1 MKKLLLLLLIS
12 PIFSLAQTSVKGF
25 TIEGKLDGI
34 ADGTEINLYRNGD
47 NAVLATSKVKKTKF
61 LLKGIVN
68 EPVLCFLNV
77 GENKPIEIF
86 VESGKIS
93 VKGKKVNPLEV
104 EVSGSE
110 SNKEFSAFT
119 KKFLPH
125 VKELS
130 SLATTI
136 NNTMPGEEREK
147 LMKTYETSQQKVQAA
162 IDEIVVSKPNS
173 IVSAFI
179 LSVTYGF
186 NEDVLVLENRFN
198 KLDAAVKNS
207 EIGTQLGGFITK
219 SKIGSIGTD
228 AIDFTQTDTAGNA
241 VTLSSFKGKY
251 VLIDFWASWCRPCRL
266 ENPNVVENFNYFSN
280 KNFTVLGVSLDGP
293 GQKDKWLKAIY
304 DDSLAWTHVSD
315 LQSWNNAVAKLYNVS
330 GIPQNYLVD
339 PNGKIVAKNLRGPA
353 LREKLCEL
361 LGCETKGF

>member
-1 MKKLLLLLLIS
+1 MKKLFLLLLIS
-12 PIFSLAQTSVKGF
+12 PLFVLAQKSVNGF

-34 ADGTEINLYRNGD
+34 ADGTEINLYKNGD
-47 NAVLATSKVKKTKF
+47 NALLATTKVVKTKF
-61 LLKGIVN
+61 LLKGTVN
-68 EPVLCFLNV
+68 EPILCFMSV

-93 VKGKKVNPLEV
+93 VKGKKINPLEV

-110 SNKEFSAFT
+110 SNKEFSGFT
-119 KKFLPH
+119 KGFLPL

-130 SLATTI
+130 SLATRI
-136 NNTMPGEEREK
+136 NNMMPGEEREK
-147 LMKTYETSQQKVQAA
+147 LMKTYEGSQQKVQSA
-162 IDEIVVSKPNS
+162 IDEIVTKKPNS

-186 NEDVLVLENRFN
+186 NEDVLILENRFN
-198 KLDAAVKNS
+198 KLDAVVKNS
-207 EIGTQLGGFITK
+207 EMGLQLGDFITK

-228 AIDFTQTDTAGNA
+228 AIDFSQTDTAGNA

-266 ENPNVVENFNYFSN
+266 ENPNVVENFNYFRD

-293 GQKDKWLKAIY
+293 GQKDNWIKAIY
-304 DDSLAWTHVSD
+304 DDSLSWTHVSD
-315 LQSWNNAVAKLYNVS
+315 LQSWNNAVAKLYNIS
-330 GIPQNYLVD
+330 TIPQNYLVD

-361 LGCETKGF
+361 LGCETKAF